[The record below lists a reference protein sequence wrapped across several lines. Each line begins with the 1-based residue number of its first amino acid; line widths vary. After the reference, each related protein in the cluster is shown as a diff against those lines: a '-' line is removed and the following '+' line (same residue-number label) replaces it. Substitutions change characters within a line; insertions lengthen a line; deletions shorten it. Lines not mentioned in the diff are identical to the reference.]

1 MLGVSL
7 LAVAMLSAS
16 ATDSAPRSLPARSV
30 GLGVPRAVAV
40 DPQGRIYVAAEGLGR
55 VFRVDASGWL
65 TIVASGLAAPC
76 GLALKPGFLFVSECD
91 GRGVSRIDLGS
102 GTVTRFAGTAEAA
115 SDDDVGQT
123 EGDGGPAALARLK
136 TPAGLAIDGK
146 GDLLIADRGDH
157 RVRRVAATGVI
168 TTVAGDGIAG
178 DRGDTG
184 LATNARLDSP
194 EGIAIDRAGNVYVAD
209 RGNHRV
215 RRIDTTGVIAT
226 VAGDGRA
233 GLSGDGGPATR
244 AQLTDPTG
252 VASDRDGGLL
262 VADRGNGRLR
272 GVSRS
277 GTIRTVAEGL
287 RAPQAVAV
295 GLRGAIFVAEAGARL
310 ILRLASGSPPV
321 TVAGDGGIGFCG
333 DGGPARAAFLRR
345 PAGLALD
352 ATGNVYIADTGNNR
366 VRRVDA
372 ATGTIVTVAGDGSA
386 GYAGDGGPAV
396 RAALDRPRAVA
407 VDSEGRI
414 LIADS
419 GNSRIRRVDARG
431 LITTIAG
438 AEPGFA
444 GDGAAATSAR
454 LDEPA
459 GVALDGAGNVY
470 VADQRNHVVRRIDVG
485 TGMIATVAGVA
496 PREKAAAGDLATSVA
511 LTELSDVAVDSSGAL
526 WIADQGARR
535 IRRVVGDRMVTVAGN
550 GLEGATGDG
559 GPASDASLGR
569 ALRIAIDHEDNVW
582 IADPTNYRVRRI
594 DAPTGVIRTAAG
606 SGELGHSVVEGG
618 PALSMSLSSWG
629 LAVGSSGR
637 FYLTDLAGYV
647 YRIDPP
653 GILTTVAGGGF
664 GF

>member
-1 MLGVSL
+1 MLGGSL
-7 LAVAMLSAS
+7 LAAAMLAAS
-16 ATDSAPRSLPARSV
+16 ATEPAPLSLPALSV
-30 GLGVPRAVAV
+30 GLGIPRAVAA
-40 DPQGRIYVAAEGLGR
+40 DPQGRIYIAAEDLGR

-76 GLALKPGFLFVSECD
+76 GLALGSGFLFVSECD

-102 GTVTRFAGTAEAA
+102 GTVSRFAGIAKAVSE
-115 SDDDVGQT
+115 DDVART
-123 EGDGGPAALARLK
+123 DGDGGSAALARLK

-157 RVRRVAATGVI
+157 RVRRVAAATGVI

-194 EGIAIDRAGNVYVAD
+194 EGIAIDRAGNVFVAD

-215 RRIDTTGVIAT
+215 RRIDTAGVISS

-414 LIADS
+414 LIA
-419 GNSRIRRVDARG
+419 
-431 LITTIAG
+431 
-438 AEPGFA
+438 
-444 GDGAAATSAR
+444 
-454 LDEPA
+454 
-459 GVALDGAGNVY
+459 
-470 VADQRNHVVRRIDVG
+470 
-485 TGMIATVAGVA
+485 
-496 PREKAAAGDLATSVA
+496 
-511 LTELSDVAVDSSGAL
+511 
-526 WIADQGARR
+526 
-535 IRRVVGDRMVTVAGN
+535 
-550 GLEGATGDG
+550 
-559 GPASDASLGR
+559 
-569 ALRIAIDHEDNVW
+569 
-582 IADPTNYRVRRI
+582 
-594 DAPTGVIRTAAG
+594 
-606 SGELGHSVVEGG
+606 
-618 PALSMSLSSWG
+618 
-629 LAVGSSGR
+629 
-637 FYLTDLAGYV
+637 
-647 YRIDPP
+647 
-653 GILTTVAGGGF
+653 
-664 GF
+664 